1 MPKICRAFL
10 PLLAVLL
17 LAPFASHASAQAS
30 RQTLRQISE
39 RLLDAYKH
47 LSQENDTKA
56 ARADCEKA
64 LALGRTADDPFV
76 SATIDVCFGDVAD
89 YEEKTDDAC
98 RRYDSALKKFQA
110 VPAKHSAHRTLK
122 THISVTE
129 GKRLTLGCET

>member
-1 MPKICRAFL
+1 MPNVRRALL
-10 PLLAVLL
+10 PVLVALLVAQFT
-17 LAPFASHASAQAS
+17 PPASAQAS
-30 RQTLRQISE
+30 RQTLSQVSQ
-39 RLLDAYKH
+39 LLLNAYKH
-47 LSQENDTKA
+47 LSQENDTHA

-64 LALGRTADDPFV
+64 LALGRATDDPFV
-76 SATIDVCFGDVAD
+76 AATIDVCFGDVAD

-98 RRYDSALKKFQA
+98 KRYDSALKKFQA

>member
-1 MPKICRAFL
+1 MSKVRRAFL
-10 PLLAVLL
+10 PSMLALLIVQ
-17 LAPFASHASAQAS
+17 LATPASAQAS
-30 RQTLRQISE
+30 RQTLSQVSQL
-39 RLLDAYKH
+39 LLDAYKH
-47 LSQENDTKA
+47 LSQENDTEA

-64 LALGRTADDPFV
+64 LALGKKADDPFV
-76 SATIDVCFGDVAD
+76 SATIEVCFGDVAD

-98 RRYDSALKKFQA
+98 KRYDSALKKFQA

>member
-1 MPKICRAFL
+1 MPKVCRAIL
-10 PLLAVLL
+10 TALVALLIVQ
-17 LAPFASHASAQAS
+17 FASPASAQAS
-30 RQTLRQISE
+30 RQTLSQVSQLI
-39 RLLDAYKH
+39 LNAYKH
-47 LSQENDTKA
+47 LSQENDTDA

-64 LALGRTADDPFV
+64 LALGKGTDDPFV

-98 RRYDSALKKFQA
+98 KRYDSALRKFQA

>member
-1 MPKICRAFL
+1 MKVRWAFL
-10 PLLAVLL
+10 PLLVALL
-17 LAPFASHASAQAS
+17 TVEFAPPAFAQAN
-30 RQTLRQISE
+30 RNTLKQVSDL
-39 RLLDAYKH
+39 LLDAYKH

-64 LALGRTADDPFV
+64 QALGKSAEDPFV

-98 RRYDSALKKFQA
+98 KRYDSALKKFQA

>member
-1 MPKICRAFL
+1 MPKIRRAFL
-10 PLLAVLL
+10 PLLIVLIVP
-17 LAPFASHASAQAS
+17 LAAPASAQAS
-30 RQTLRQISE
+30 RQTLKQVSD

-56 ARADCEKA
+56 ARADCEQA
-64 LALGRTADDPFV
+64 LALGKSADDPFV

-98 RRYDSALKKFQA
+98 KRYDSALRKFQA